1 MTPESPKKAKLPT
14 RSRLSIHQQHQ
25 QLSLPYY
32 SQHNY
37 YNYYSPRLLF
47 SLGIVQLLSGVA
59 LVFLSL
65 VAFRID
71 RERALSWSIS
81 IHYLE
86 GVLPEVLRIIWL
98 GAWISTSALLTLLAT
113 FKPSSALL
121 QIVLFLTA
129 LCTIAITGAFVILIS
144 NHVLQNSLISSIF
157 STSPSSSRELLLST
171 SIDADNSVPGDEVYS
186 NLSSDSSS
194 VPDGVA
200 VPSYSRTNGS
210 TSPAAYFHI
219 FIICLCLFCTL
230 SFVISIIS
238 CSIVSHHLCSCR
250 RPFYCGAAGAG
261 SKYLAPYQIYNPNG
275 SSSNTW
281 SKKQRIASW
290 VMQQSQQQLNSS
302 AVDHQPSSDVPV
314 AMHHQQH
321 YHPNQHQ
328 EHSNQQNY
336 HHRSQQHLVVDG
348 PSAGSSSSARKKL
361 SALQSMTS
369 SSTKLSLYD
378 VYESW

>member
-1 MTPESPKKAKLPT
+1 MITPQSPKKVKLPT
-14 RSRLSIHQQHQ
+14 RSRLSIHQQQ
-25 QLSLPYY
+25 SQNSLPYY
-32 SQHNY
+32 NQHPY
-37 YNYYSPRLLF
+37 YYYSPRLLF

-113 FKPSSALL
+113 FKPTSALL

-129 LCTIAITGAFVILIS
+129 LVTIAITGAFVILIS
-144 NHVLQNSLISSIF
+144 NHVLQNSLLSSLF
-157 STSPSSSRELLLST
+157 STSSTSRELLLSS
-171 SIDADNSVPGDEVYS
+171 SIDRDGENILGDDQAYN
-186 NLSSDSSS
+186 NLSSDSTP

-200 VPSYSRTNGS
+200 VPSYSRTNGSNMS

-250 RPFYCGAAGAG
+250 RPFYCGAG

-275 SSSNTW
+275 SSANTW
-281 SKKQRIASW
+281 SKKQRIVQW
-290 VMQQSQQQLNSS
+290 VMQQSHQLNSTS
-302 AVDHQPSSDVPV
+302 VVDHQPSSDVPV
-314 AMHHQQH
+314 VVHHQAH
-321 YHPNQHQ
+321 HHPNQHQ
-328 EHSNQQNY
+328 QHINHQNY
-336 HHRSQQHLVVDG
+336 HHRSQQHLVLEG
-348 PSAGSSSSARKKL
+348 PSGGSSSSARKKL

-369 SSTKLSLYD
+369 SSTKLSLY
-378 VYESW
+378 ES